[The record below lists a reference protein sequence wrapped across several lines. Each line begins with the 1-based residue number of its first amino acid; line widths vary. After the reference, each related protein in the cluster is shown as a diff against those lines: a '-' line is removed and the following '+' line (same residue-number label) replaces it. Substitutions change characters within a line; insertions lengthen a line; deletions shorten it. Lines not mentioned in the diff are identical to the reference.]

1 MKVKLYLNKSSNNTL
16 KKNVELIETI
26 NVNFKSDLD
35 ISNPEIKLLLDGLDF
50 KVINY
55 VEIVDLNRFYFIS
68 RFTKIN
74 NRMGIIYL
82 ECDLLTS
89 FKDDVLKSNALYMRS
104 IKNGDFV
111 NIQETSKYTSTVKK
125 VESNYEYSEGST
137 MILTSV
143 RGV

>member
-1 MKVKLYLNKSSNNTL
+1 MIVNLYLNKSSTNSINKDL
-16 KKNVELIETI
+16 DLISTI
-26 NVNFKSDLD
+26 NVNFKSDLN
-35 ISNPEIKLLLDGLDF
+35 ISSPEIKLLLDGINF
-50 KVINY
+50 KKINY
-55 VEIVDLNRFYFIS
+55 VGIPDLNRFYFIES
-68 RFTKIN
+68 FSQIN

-82 ECDLLTS
+82 DCDLLTS
-89 FKDDVLKSNALYMRS
+89 FKDDVLKSNALFMRS

-125 VESNYEYSEGST
+125 VESDYINSDGKT

>member
-1 MKVKLYLNKSSNNTL
+1 MDVNLYLNKSSNNSINKDL
-16 KKNVELIETI
+16 ELISTI
-26 NVNFKSDLD
+26 NVNFKYDLD
-35 ISNPEIKLLLDGLDF
+35 ISSPEIKLLLNDLDF
-50 KVINY
+50 NKINY
-55 VEIVDLNRFYFIS
+55 IGIPELQRFYFIE
-68 RFTKIN
+68 RFTRIN

-82 ECDLLTS
+82 DCDLLSS
-89 FKDDVLKSNALYMRS
+89 FKNDVIKSNAIFMRS

-125 VESNYEYSEGST
+125 IESDYVVKDGKT